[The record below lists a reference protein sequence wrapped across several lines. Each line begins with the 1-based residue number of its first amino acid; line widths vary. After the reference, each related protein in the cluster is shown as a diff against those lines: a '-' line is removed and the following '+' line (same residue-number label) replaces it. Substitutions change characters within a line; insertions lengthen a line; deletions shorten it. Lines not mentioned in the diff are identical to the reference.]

1 LTEEGSRRRFL
12 DVDVEVGV
20 GLGAIALVVG
30 WPALL
35 LMVMWLLG
43 RLEAWVLQPD
53 ERAAAVEQLLAEAK
67 HADEVERAAAAR
79 PRIRNGEKAPFPAA
93 VRTVS

>member
-67 HADEVERAAAAR
+67 HADEVERAVTQLLSEVADPPYAR
-79 PRIRNGEKAPFPAA
+79 RSRSA
-93 VRTVS
+93 